1 MIGQAYGRISE
12 WFLGKEK
19 LLTGRKAEALDDECA
34 EIADTPVWNICNDT
48 KDEHSPDLPVQQFLP
63 DLIRLVSLVFH
74 SRLIVPQTHYRQS
87 LFLVQEVPRGHGR
100 VWEEGD
106 DNQSPY

>member
-1 MIGQAYGRISE
+1 MVVITDDRSAYGRISE

-48 KDEHSPDLPVQQFLP
+48 KDEHPPDLPVQQFLP
-63 DLIRLVSLVFH
+63 DLIRLESC
-74 SRLIVPQTHYRQS
+74 QTEYTARPK
-87 LFLVQEVPRGHGR
+87 EMP
-100 VWEEGD
+100 
-106 DNQSPY
+106 